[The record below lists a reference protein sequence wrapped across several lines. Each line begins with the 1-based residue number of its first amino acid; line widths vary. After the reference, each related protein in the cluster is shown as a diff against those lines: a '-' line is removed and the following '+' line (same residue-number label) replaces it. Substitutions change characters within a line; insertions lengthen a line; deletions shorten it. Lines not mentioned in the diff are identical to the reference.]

1 MTLAIYPSFP
11 GLTWSI
17 PKYPEFNTIVQDSPN
32 LMDTR
37 ISLARNPR
45 WHWELTYEVLR
56 QNATYSEYTSL
67 QGFLLSLQGQG
78 GDFLYPDP
86 SDSSVGP
93 AVTTGVTPN
102 PNAELQVVTD
112 GTNYFSPI
120 QRDLGG
126 FFEDISDLNGS
137 IAVYVAGVL
146 ATVGTSAGQ
155 YQVQGPGLAVSGSS
169 FLGMYLAWGG
179 AVAPSGIVSA
189 QFNFY
194 HRCRM
199 EEDETQFEQFL
210 SSMWTVGGAES
221 KSSGALKFCTSR
233 IAQV

>member
-1 MTLAIYPSFP
+1 MTLPIYPTFP
-11 GLTWSI
+11 GLAWSI
-17 PKYPEFNTIVQDSPN
+17 PKSPEFNTIVQDSPN
-32 LMDTR
+32 FMDTR

-78 GDFLYPDP
+78 GDFLYSDP
-86 SDSSVGP
+86 SDHAVGP
-93 AVTTGVTPN
+93 AVITGTPN
-102 PNAELQVVTD
+102 ANAQLQVVTD
-112 GTNYFSPI
+112 GTNYFSPL
-120 QRDLGG
+120 QRNLGG
-126 FFEDISDLNGS
+126 FLEDVTDLNGS
-137 IAVYVAGVL
+137 IAVYANGSL
-146 ATVGTSAGQ
+146 ATVGTGSGQ
-155 YQVQGPGLAVSGSS
+155 YQVQGPGLAVSGNS

-179 AVAPSGIVSA
+179 GVTPATPVTA

-194 HRCRM
+194 FRCRM

-210 SSMWTVGGAES
+210 TSMWTVGGAES